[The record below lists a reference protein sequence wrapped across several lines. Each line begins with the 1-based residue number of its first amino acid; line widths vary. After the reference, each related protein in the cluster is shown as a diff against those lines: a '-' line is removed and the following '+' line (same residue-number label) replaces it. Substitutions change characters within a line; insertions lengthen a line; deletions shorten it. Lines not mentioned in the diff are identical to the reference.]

1 MSIEKTIS
9 DLTAAI
15 NNLTAAAKEI
25 MEKLD
30 GGAPAACPA
39 PSVEEKPRAKK
50 AASKKSKEEP
60 PKPTPAATLDA
71 CAPPPPTLDELKAAL
86 GAAVTDC
93 GRPAVLALLKQ
104 YGSDGKAGEVAEAD
118 RAACIIAVKAM
129 ASGEKKKD
137 ADDDF

>member
-1 MSIEKTIS
+1 MSIEKCLT
-9 DLTAAI
+9 DLTVAI

-39 PSVEEKPRAKK
+39 PPVEEKPKAKK
-50 AASKKSKEEP
+50 AAPKKAPKEQP
-60 PKPTPAATLDA
+60 PKAAPAETLDA
-71 CAPPPPTLDELKAAL
+71 CVPPPPSLDELKAVL

-104 YGSDGKAGEVAEAD
+104 YSSNGKASDVAEAD
-118 RAACIIAVKAM
+118 RAACIIAAKAM
-129 ASGEKKKD
+129 AVGEKKD